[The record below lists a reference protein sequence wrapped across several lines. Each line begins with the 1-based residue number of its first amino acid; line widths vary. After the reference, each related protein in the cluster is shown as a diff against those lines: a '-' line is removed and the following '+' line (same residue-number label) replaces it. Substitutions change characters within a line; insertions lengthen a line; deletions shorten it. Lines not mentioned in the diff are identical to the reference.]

1 MTNYD
6 PLQGNAVRVFF
17 HYAIPTVIGLLA
29 MSSAFM
35 IDGIFL
41 GNFVGAEALAAVN
54 IAMPVWSGLFSIVT
68 MLAVGS
74 SVIAGKYLGQK
85 NLPAAQSIFSKTLVC
100 TLAFSVVSGVF
111 GLLFLDSLVFA
122 LGAKGPLVP
131 LATSYLFIIF
141 PCAPAFLLGF
151 ALYYFVRVDNNP
163 KLASASL
170 LFSAGLNVALDWLFI
185 VQMELGIEGAAYAT
199 GFAHSVVLFV
209 LLPYFFKPDT
219 KLKPNK
225 LAGNWR
231 EIFKAAINGFSE
243 FVNEFSSGFTI
254 LLINW
259 LMITRLGVEGV
270 AAFTI
275 VNYLFILGIMIYYG
289 IGESLEPL
297 ISKTFGA
304 RQPDKIRKFVT
315 VALLSVI
322 AIAIVVSGTLL
333 LMTDLLIS
341 FFLQPGETLTEDIT
355 TQFVSYF
362 WPAFIFSGVN
372 ICLTAYFTACHKPLQ
387 SASIALSRSLVLP
400 LLLLATLP
408 IFFGEIGIFISLP
421 IAEFVTFLL
430 AVKFFVQN
438 TPEKIVN
445 ADAIRNPERLQ

>member
-1 MTNYD
+1 
-6 PLQGNAVRVFF
+6 
-17 HYAIPTVIGLLA
+17 

-85 NLPAAQSIFSKTLVC
+85 NLPAAQSIFARTLACTLV
-100 TLAFSVVSGVF
+100 FSVFSGVF
-111 GLLFLDSLVFA
+111 GLLFMDPLVYA
-122 LGAKGPLVP
+122 LGGKGTLVP
-131 LATSYLFIIF
+131 LTKNYLTIVF

-199 GFAHSVVLFV
+199 GFAHSAVLFV
-209 LLPYFFKPDT
+209 LVPYLFKPDT
-219 KLKPNK
+219 RLKPSK
-225 LAGNWR
+225 LAGSWR
-231 EIFKAAINGFSE
+231 EILKAVVNGFSE
-243 FVNEFSSGFTI
+243 FVNEISAGLI
-254 LLINW
+254 VLLLNW

-275 VNYLFILGIMIYYG
+275 VNYLFFLGIMVYYG
-289 IGESLEPL
+289 IGESLQPI
-297 ISKTFGA
+297 ISKNFGA
-304 RQPDKIRKFVT
+304 RQPRKIREYMN
-315 VALLSVI
+315 VALVSVI
-322 AIAIVVSGTLL
+322 AIAIVASCSLL
-333 LMTDLLIS
+333 LMTELLIS
-341 FFLQPGETLTEDIT
+341 FFLQPGEAPTEEIAIR
-355 TQFVSYF
+355 FIHYF
-362 WPAFIFSGVN
+362 WPAFVFSGVN
-372 ICLTAYFTACHKPLQ
+372 IYLTAYFTACHKPMQ
-387 SASIALSRSLVLP
+387 SASIALSRSLILP

-408 IFFGEIGIFISLP
+408 VFMGEIGIFISLP
-421 IAEFVTFLL
+421 VSEFVTFLL
-430 AVKFFVQN
+430 AGTFFVRN
-438 TPEKIVN
+438 TPEKVVN
-445 ADAIRNPERLQ
+445 ADVARNPESLQGESLQGHPL